1 MPLLNKGIS
10 CVAMKESL
18 RLLFLG
24 GDEATDVPVVG
35 TDVDLARLKTAES
48 DESSVYWVHLDV
60 GRLPM
65 GDSRVY
71 LVASETRRLVGS
83 CSLSSHSNEARGE
96 GFEMLRRLKQ
106 FTSGG
111 CS

>member
-24 GDEATDVPVVG
+24 GDEAMDVRVVE
-35 TDVDLARLKTAES
+35 TDVDLSRLKADEF

-60 GRLPM
+60 GRLPV

-71 LVASETRRLVGS
+71 LTASETGRLAGS
-83 CSLSSHSNEARGE
+83 GSLSWHSNEAKGE
-96 GFEMLRRLKQ
+96 GSKAL
-106 FTSGG
+106 
-111 CS
+111 